1 MATRMGSSTT
11 SDQKK
16 RAFVAGATGFTG
28 RALARQD
35 AASFGVELAL
45 HVRDRARGAAV
56 LGEGHRFV
64 EGSLDDAP
72 ALTTALTGMDAVV
85 QLIGTVR
92 AKFDEKTSYESVDY
106 GTTVALVD
114 AARRARVPHFVL
126 LSSIGAGTGLGA
138 YLAWKK
144 RTESVVVNSGI
155 PCTILRP
162 SYLAGDDVMTDRAP
176 ATALSA
182 LLGGMSDNPLGAPF
196 ALIRPIPIQGLARVI
211 LDVVRA
217 GPPADG
223 VEILR
228 GEGLFSRLRALDDET
243 AR

>member
-1 MATRMGSSTT
+1 MSS
-11 SDQKK
+11 SSSSGASK

-35 AASFGVELAL
+35 AGAFGVELRL
-45 HVRDRARGAAV
+45 HVRDRARAAAI
-56 LGEGHRFV
+56 LGDDARLV
-64 EGSLDDAP
+64 EGPLDDAA
-72 ALTTALTGMDAVV
+72 ALTAMLTGVDAVV

-92 AKFDEKTSYESVDY
+92 AKFDEKTSYETVDY

-155 PCTILRP
+155 ACTILRP

-182 LLGGMSDNPLGAPF
+182 LLGGMADNPLGAPF

-211 LDVVRA
+211 LDVVRE
-217 GPPADG
+217 GPPASG
-223 VEILR
+223 VEIVR